1 MAEGLS
7 LSSAVQVF
15 PCPKCNETIN
25 TSMKQC
31 AFCSTPIDATAAQA
45 SAEAT
50 SKISRACSD
59 ASYLKIMAG
68 AALGFFGLRFV
79 PLLMHIG
86 WLGFNFLA
94 IAIPFMSIRWWIKY
108 GRIKTSDPDF
118 VQAKLSASYVT
129 GGLVILFLALLT
141 GRLVLNNFG
150 FQFHTS

>member
-1 MAEGLS
+1 MAETLS

-15 PCPKCNETIN
+15 PCPNCNETIN
-25 TSMKQC
+25 TSMQQC
-31 AFCSTPIDATAAQA
+31 TFCSAPIDPIAAQA

-50 SKISRACSD
+50 AKISRACSD

-68 AALGFFGLRFV
+68 CALGFFGLRFV
-79 PLLMHIG
+79 PLLMQIG

-94 IAIPFMSIRWWIKY
+94 IAIPFMSIRWWVKY

-129 GGLVILFLALLT
+129 GGLVILFLFLLT
-141 GRLVLNNFG
+141 GRIVIHNFG
-150 FQFHTS
+150 VEFNAN